1 MFCKYQYSSPPRYW
15 YRYLI
20 SVLVSIPDTG
30 IDTYTGISMLSFTQY
45 NTWYRYQ
52 YGYQCQ
58 CIPNKCIILLFLLEY
73 VFSLLSWVNEAQIKS
88 IKTELLPSDTP
99 GAPYKLEPS
108 DIAKDSLTLSWY
120 EPDEDGGSPIT
131 GYWVE
136 RYEPEH
142 DKWIRCNKLPIK
154 DTNYR
159 FLLHF
164 LPEITT
170 LSSALVLF
178 FF

>member
-1 MFCKYQYSSPPRYW
+1 MWETF
-15 YRYLI
+15 YRQRR
-20 SVLVSIPDTG
+20 IP
-30 IDTYTGISMLSFTQY
+30 F
-45 NTWYRYQ
+45 
-52 YGYQCQ
+52 
-58 CIPNKCIILLFLLEY
+58 LFLFLAETNLIPP
-73 VFSLLSWVNEAQIKS
+73 LLS
-88 IKTELLPSDTP
+88 SDTP

-136 RYEPEH
+136 RYEPDH

-159 FLLHF
+159 
-164 LPEITT
+164 
-170 LSSALVLF
+170 
-178 FF
+178 

>member
-1 MFCKYQYSSPPRYW
+1 MKEVSKQKNSIQAELWTSS
-15 YRYLI
+15 
-20 SVLVSIPDTG
+20 G
-30 IDTYTGISMLSFTQY
+30 
-45 NTWYRYQ
+45 
-52 YGYQCQ
+52 
-58 CIPNKCIILLFLLEY
+58 
-73 VFSLLSWVNEAQIKS
+73 
-88 IKTELLPSDTP
+88 PSDTP

-136 RYEPEH
+136 RYEPDH

-159 FLLHF
+159 SLPWF
-164 LPEITT
+164 LPEIAATAAPPPPLFNPENSRECVFLCRVKGLPT
-170 LSSALVLF
+170 RKKYKFRVLAENLAGTGKPSKETDPILVKDPIGLCSC
-178 FF
+178 

>member
-1 MFCKYQYSSPPRYW
+1 MFGFTSHSEPR
-15 YRYLI
+15 
-20 SVLVSIPDTG
+20 
-30 IDTYTGISMLSFTQY
+30 
-45 NTWYRYQ
+45 
-52 YGYQCQ
+52 
-58 CIPNKCIILLFLLEY
+58 
-73 VFSLLSWVNEAQIKS
+73 LLS
-88 IKTELLPSDTP
+88 SDTP

-136 RYEPEH
+136 RYEPDH

-159 FLLHF
+159 FLRHV
-164 LPEITT
+164 LPEMSASLCTMQMS
-170 LSSALVLF
+170 LLLHDVFSSAESKDFQPGKSTSSGSWLRIWLEPESRARRQTRSL
-178 FF
+178 